1 MTGALSLS
9 VPMTTAV
16 YMACWLDALLAEA
29 RVIDATLSLLDDPH
43 LADALNDVRNGRL
56 VSFHAAFKDLL

>member
-1 MTGALSLS
+1 MTRAVSLS
-9 VPMTTAV
+9 IPMTAAV
-16 YMACWLDALLAEA
+16 YTACWLDTLLAEA

-43 LADALNDVRNGRL
+43 LPDALNDVRHGRL